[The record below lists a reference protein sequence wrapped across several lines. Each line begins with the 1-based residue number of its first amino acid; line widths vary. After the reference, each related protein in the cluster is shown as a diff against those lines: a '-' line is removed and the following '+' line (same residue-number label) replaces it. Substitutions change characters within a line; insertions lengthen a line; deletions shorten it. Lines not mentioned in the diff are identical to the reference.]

1 MGVDTVFD
9 SDHSPLMMRNTKLPH
24 APCQRGLK
32 GFHFQPMDHSLPS
45 NPSAPGLDPMLF
57 RQLVR
62 WLLLWCGRLSVA
74 LMLLWTVALA
84 LLALGFRYLG
94 ESNLC
99 TAFLLFL
106 PPVVWLLPGVVIW
119 PVTLLLRWRAAL
131 VLGAA
136 ALLIVGLSSG
146 WRPGTAPI
154 PVSKDQRDSDVLVIL
169 TNNRGQGGGHSLR
182 PFKNHIQ
189 PDLMAFQESSAR
201 ASTYL
206 SDPGYG
212 EFQHGESVGEFTL
225 LSRFPVIPGRLL
237 SWSRGKTTGG
247 FTYAAR
253 FEVDWNGRQI
263 AVYVVHLRSPREA
276 LLALRW
282 GAFLRGIPLPVKS
295 WQERANQEKAFWLD
309 QMAMAED
316 LEGHISSDPLP
327 CIIAGDFNAPHL
339 GAIHRRLTRQLQDAH
354 AEAGFGW
361 GFTFPGET
369 RNPLAFG
376 GPWLRIDHVL
386 VDWHWSPEVCWTE
399 ESRKSQH
406 RAVAASLRWRQ
417 GS

>member
-1 MGVDTVFD
+1 MEHPEL
-9 SDHSPLMMRNTKLPH
+9 SQPSQHS
-24 APCQRGLK
+24 A
-32 GFHFQPMDHSLPS
+32 S
-45 NPSAPGLDPMLF
+45 GLDPGLR
-57 RQLVR
+57 RQVAR
-62 WLLLWCGRLSVA
+62 WFWRWCGRLAVA
-74 LMLLWTVALA
+74 LLLLWTVAVG
-84 LLALGFRYLG
+84 LLALCLRFLG

-106 PPVVWLLPGVVIW
+106 PPAIWLLPGVVIW

-136 ALLIVGLSSG
+136 AVLIVGLSSG
-146 WRPGTAPI
+146 WRSGAAPI

-182 PFKNHIQ
+182 PFKNLIQ
-189 PDLMAFQESSAR
+189 PDLMVFQESSAR
-201 ASTYL
+201 ASSYL
-206 SDPGYG
+206 SDPGYE
-212 EFQHGESVGEFTL
+212 EFSHGDSVGEFTL
-225 LSRFPVIPGRLL
+225 LSRFPVTPGRLL
-237 SWSRGKTTGG
+237 TWVGRPSGDAFS
-247 FTYAAR
+247 YAAR

-263 AVYVVHLRSPREA
+263 AIYVVHLRSPREA

-282 GAFLRGIPLPVKS
+282 GAFLRGIPLPVKN
-295 WQERANQEKAFWLD
+295 WQERADLETAFWLD

-316 LEGHISSDPLP
+316 LESQISADPLP

-354 AEAGFGW
+354 AEAGSGW

-386 VDWHWSPEVCWTE
+386 VDSQWSPEVCWTE

-406 RAVAASLRWRQ
+406 RAVAASIRWRQ